1 MRWRSLAAAAVITL
15 LWIILCGGAS
25 QPTLSKAADAIVRPI
40 LSEYMAAHAESIPD
54 RSPHMRTC
62 EQDVDQLL
70 RTKSAAANE
79 AIAGLM
85 CFYIGD
91 DARDGL
97 KCEAINRGRKIVPYL
112 KK

>member
-1 MRWRSLAAAAVITL
+1 
-15 LWIILCGGAS
+15 
-25 QPTLSKAADAIVRPI
+25 
-40 LSEYMAAHAESIPD
+40 
-54 RSPHMRTC
+54 MRTC

-112 KK
+112 KKFLDAPPITGLEPIDPFFTNVPNFRRETLQRIEAGADSCIRIRGS